1 MLQLFISSSSSL
13 LLIRMKRKQRQR
25 STRSMLCR
33 RRRRLDH
40 CPPSCPQS
48 KCYMQPLLPD
58 LLSSLSLS
66 RPPSCSL
73 LQPRSVSSLPCGAID
88 FGLLVKLQNV
98 EQSDVPSVQTMTKSS
113 VSQCWLVNVKHHL
126 EVVEW
131 IGSRCC
137 PTPDLLV
144 RVHWKVCYLSSAWP
158 LLCNLLLIEVYVSMV
173 TGSTLGWEVLT

>member
-1 MLQLFISSSSSL
+1 MLQLLISSSSSL

-48 KCYMQPLLPD
+48 KCCMQPLLPD
-58 LLSSLSLS
+58 LLSSLALS

-88 FGLLVKLQNV
+88 FGLLIKLQNV
-98 EQSDVPSVQTMTKSS
+98 EQLDVPSVQTMTKSS
-113 VSQCWLVNVKHHL
+113 VSQCWLVKVKHHL

-131 IGSRCC
+131 IGFRC
-137 PTPDLLV
+137 
-144 RVHWKVCYLSSAWP
+144 RKVYYLSSAWP